1 MLFRLILLF
10 VTVPFLELY
19 ILFKLATVIGPAETL
34 LVVIVTGIAG
44 GTLAKMQG
52 WRTWKEINDDLAR
65 GIMPSGRLVDG
76 LLILAGGLL
85 LLTPGILTDLVGFS
99 LLVPFTRTLIKG
111 TLRRRFERKIREG
124 GFEVR
129 IHTGDDDW

>member
-1 MLFRLILLF
+1 MLFWLILFF
-10 VTVPFLELY
+10 VAVPFLELY
-19 ILFKLATVIGPAETL
+19 ILFKLATVIGAGVTL
-34 LVVIVTGIAG
+34 LIVILTGVVG

-52 WRTWKEINDDLAR
+52 WRTWRKIHDDLAQ

-76 LLILAGGLL
+76 LLILMGGLL
-85 LLTPGILTDLVGFS
+85 LLTPGILTDLMGFA

-111 TLRRRFERKIREG
+111 SLRRRFERKIREG

-129 IHTGDDDW
+129 IHTGDDRW

>member
-1 MLFRLILLF
+1 MLFYLVLLF
-10 VTVPFLELY
+10 ITIPFIELY
-19 ILFKLATVIGPAETL
+19 ILFKLSTVIGPGATL
-34 LVVIVTGIAG
+34 LVVIVTGILG

-52 WRTWKEINDDLAR
+52 WRTWRKINEDLAR

-99 LLVPFTRTLIKG
+99 LMVPFMRTFIKR

-129 IHTGDDDW
+129 IHTGDDRW